1 MRGATCGSGQT
12 TADSR
17 QPPTRPTNRRNQ
29 CANATNA
36 PMQLMQPMNQFHIR
50 EATPE
55 DSAALQGIQARSPQ
69 GTGLRFT
76 TVNKPDFFARAR
88 VYHRPRVFVA
98 EQEGILLG
106 SAASGLREVT
116 LAGETHRAGYEF
128 QYFVD
133 PAHRR
138 KGVASALHR
147 HIEAVLRSEGA
158 SFSYLLTA
166 EDNLPSMRLFEKEGF
181 TLYRTLRAPFLLPYK
196 KMVAPGQGAVRPA
209 VPEDLPAIA
218 KLLNETWN
226 GFVLY
231 KPYTAESL
239 QESLA
244 CLHGFSLENLFVLE
258 RNGGNLTACVGY
270 WDWRKITE
278 ITVQALNTRLKIIRA
293 ALNLAGLMTSA
304 PSLPGPGE
312 TLTQWCLTPVGF
324 SSPEALRAVLVSI
337 NNRAVAERVGQLF
350 LVGERRSHWFSALRG
365 FFTAD
370 TLTHLYVKPLVD
382 AFSLPSDAPVFL
394 DAVDL

>member
-1 MRGATCGSGQT
+1 
-12 TADSR
+12 
-17 QPPTRPTNRRNQ
+17 
-29 CANATNA
+29 
-36 PMQLMQPMNQFHIR
+36 MNQFHIR
-50 EATPE
+50 EATPS
-55 DSAALQGIQARSPQ
+55 DSTTLQSIQARSPQ

-76 TVNKPDFFARAR
+76 AVNEPDFFARAR
-88 VYHRPRVFVA
+88 FYRRWRVFVA
-98 EQEGILLG
+98 EQDGRVLG
-106 SAASGLREVT
+106 SAACGLREV
-116 LAGETHRAGYEF
+116 AVGGETHWAGYEF
-128 QYFVD
+128 QYFVA

-147 HIEAVLRSEGA
+147 HIESVLRAEGA

-181 TLYRTLRAPFLLPYK
+181 TPYRTLRAPFLLPYK

-209 VPEDLPAIA
+209 IPDDLPAIA

-226 GFVLY
+226 GFVFY
-231 KPYTAESL
+231 KPHTVESL
-239 QESLA
+239 QEGLTR
-244 CLHGFSLENLFVLE
+244 LHGFSLENLLVLE

-278 ITVQALNTRLKIIRA
+278 ITVQALNTRLKVLRTV
-293 ALNLAGLMTSA
+293 LNLAGLVASV

-324 SSPEALRAVLVSI
+324 SSPEALHAVLVSI
-337 NNRAVAERVGQLF
+337 NNLALKERVGQLF
-350 LVGERRSHWFSALRG
+350 LVGERRAPWFSALQG

-370 TLTHLYVKPLVD
+370 TLTHLYVKPLSD
-382 AFSLPSDAPVFL
+382 SFSLPSDAPVFL
-394 DAVDL
+394 DAADL